1 MSPPPGRRHTAR
13 MFLRYYVELD
23 LPTPQAQTLLLHAPT
38 TWLPALADQAIQHAE
53 PLLAETGIIVGPPH
67 LHLTRHVTVHLGH
80 PIQFPS
86 KLSLPMTWEPHG
98 WLLPRLDAELELGTL
113 GSHRT
118 QLAING
124 RYDWAPSAAPS
135 TGSPSTASP
144 KPPSRTSSTAS
155 PAPSKPHSPASTARR
170 QCRRASPSHRSPSTW
185 PAQEERGSTMRVS
198 ERCHHVLITTEPDD
212 TLVDAAGRMHCYQIG
227 ALPVYQQHRL
237 VGIVTERDLVAALA
251 EGADPA
257 VATVADYMT
266 DQPVTVAPDDDL
278 EVAARRMADLGV
290 RHLPV
295 VDGTQLVGVLSIRD
309 LIAGQTIVTTPA
321 P

>member
-1 MSPPPGRRHTAR
+1 
-13 MFLRYYVELD
+13 
-23 LPTPQAQTLLLHAPT
+23 
-38 TWLPALADQAIQHAE
+38 
-53 PLLAETGIIVGPPH
+53 
-67 LHLTRHVTVHLGH
+67 
-80 PIQFPS
+80 
-86 KLSLPMTWEPHG
+86 
-98 WLLPRLDAELELGTL
+98 
-113 GSHRT
+113 
-118 QLAING
+118 
-124 RYDWAPSAAPS
+124 
-135 TGSPSTASP
+135 
-144 KPPSRTSSTAS
+144 
-155 PAPSKPHSPASTARR
+155 
-170 QCRRASPSHRSPSTW
+170 
-185 PAQEERGSTMRVS
+185 MRVS

-321 P
+321 R

>member
-1 MSPPPGRRHTAR
+1 
-13 MFLRYYVELD
+13 
-23 LPTPQAQTLLLHAPT
+23 
-38 TWLPALADQAIQHAE
+38 
-53 PLLAETGIIVGPPH
+53 
-67 LHLTRHVTVHLGH
+67 
-80 PIQFPS
+80 
-86 KLSLPMTWEPHG
+86 
-98 WLLPRLDAELELGTL
+98 
-113 GSHRT
+113 
-118 QLAING
+118 
-124 RYDWAPSAAPS
+124 
-135 TGSPSTASP
+135 
-144 KPPSRTSSTAS
+144 
-155 PAPSKPHSPASTARR
+155 
-170 QCRRASPSHRSPSTW
+170 
-185 PAQEERGSTMRVS
+185 MRVS